1 MVRIYSREGQN
12 EVWRTLQEF
21 HEGRLVVGSEAKIP
35 VTSLRQAL
43 AIGRARARRKEA
55 EKTLPRDWPI
65 TSRSG
70 S

>member
-1 MVRIYSREGQN
+1 MLHMYGPEAQN

-21 HEGRLVVGSEAKIP
+21 HEGRLVVGSESKIP

-55 EKTLPRDWPI
+55 EKAPAREWPMEP
-65 TSRSG
+65 
-70 S
+70 

>member
-1 MVRIYSREGQN
+1 MLRMYSPEAQN

-21 HEGRLVVGSEAKIP
+21 HQGRLVIGSEAKIP

-55 EKTLPRDWPI
+55 EKAPLRAWPI
-65 TSRSG
+65 EP
-70 S
+70 